1 MILTHHGIDSMVRP
15 GGGGTEYEVTIGESS
30 ISPSRYRTQL
40 PWDGENSYSLS
51 QQIYSANEIGTS
63 GKITDISFYC
73 FVGYLS
79 WNVSIYMS
87 HTSKASLSDL
97 SKSEKL
103 QNNEYVQDTSLVY
116 NGSVYLGSTDNKW
129 FKIPLSTP
137 FEYDNSH
144 NLLLTVCSNNPSNP
158 SKELRFAVL
167 QNNSNISLYKSRYT
181 SEYKPTTTT
190 YTSMNTDYFRNVIK
204 LNMLV

>member
-1 MILTHHGIDSMVRP
+1 MAPPGMTSEKNLPCMVR
-15 GGGGTEYEVTIGESS
+15 ENALNLLNLMS
-30 ISPSRYRTQL
+30 IVFA
-40 PWDGENSYSLS
+40 NSFHRKLE
-51 QQIYSANEIGTS
+51 A
-63 GKITDISFYC
+63 D
-73 FVGYLS
+73 
-79 WNVSIYMS
+79 
-87 HTSKASLSDL
+87 A

-103 QNNEYVQDTSLVY
+103 QDNEYVQDTSLIY

-167 QNNSNISLYKSRYT
+167 QNNSNISLYKSRYK

-190 YTSMNTDYFRNVIK
+190 YTSMNADYFRNVIK

>member
-40 PWDGENSYSLS
+40 PWDGLYRYSLS
-51 QQIYSANEIGTS
+51 QQIYSSNEIGTS

-87 HTSKASLSDL
+87 HTSKASLYTDASN
-97 SKSEKL
+97 SEKL
-103 QNNEYVQDTSLVY
+103 QDNEYVQDTSLVY

-167 QNNSNISLYKSRYT
+167 WNNSNIPLYNS
-181 SEYKPTTTT
+181 SGNAEYKPTTNT
-190 YTSMNTDYFRNVIK
+190 YEMNTAYYRNVIK